1 MLDSRA
7 LAVKEFPLFGCI
19 FSITLTVAVYAKQRW
34 PGDSRKRV
42 DYDAHATPPTEHRPP
57 RRGRLRMPDGIP
69 ASTATQAMPRP
80 WSAWRVPRKYI
91 NIFRVS
97 LIERMAYRGDFL
109 LGTILRFF
117 PVITTILLWKA
128 VYAGTEGQDKRI
140 AGFSENKMIAYL
152 LLIHISRMFSSMPG
166 LSASIARDI
175 REGTLKKYLLQPLD
189 MIGYLLSYRAAHKVA
204 YITTS
209 AAPYAGLFLLCSDY
223 FVGQWPNPL
232 TLLAYIASLLLAFVI
247 GFFFEASMGMVGFWF
262 LEVTSLLWVVNTVN
276 YFVSGQMFPLD
287 MLGPPWDTILK
298 WMPFQYLAYFP
309 AIVFLGKIQGGE
321 LIEGLLMEL
330 GWAVV
335 LIGLSRWLFARGLR
349 RYSAYG
355 G

>member
-1 MLDSRA
+1 MSVQDVTQTLKQTGEAALNLRVWRA
-7 LAVKEFPLFGCI
+7 V
-19 FSITLTVAVYAKQRW
+19 
-34 PGDSRKRV
+34 
-42 DYDAHATPPTEHRPP
+42 
-57 RRGRLRMPDGIP
+57 
-69 ASTATQAMPRP
+69 
-80 WSAWRVPRKYI
+80 RKYV

-97 LIERMAYRGDFL
+97 LIERTTYRGDFL

-117 PVITTILLWKA
+117 PVITTVLLWSA
-128 VYAGTEGQDKRI
+128 VFKGTQQHRI
-140 AGFSENKMIAYL
+140 AGFSEQRMIAYL

-166 LSASIARDI
+166 LSATIARDI

-209 AAPYAGLFLLCSDY
+209 AGPYAGLFLLCSGY
-223 FVGQWPNPL
+223 FVGLWPDAL
-232 TLLAYIASLLLAFVI
+232 TLLAYAASLLLAFVI
-247 GFFFEASMGMVGFWF
+247 GFFFEAAMGMVGFWF

-276 YFVSGQMFPLD
+276 YFISGQMFPLD
-287 MLGPPWDTILK
+287 LLGPPWDTILK

-309 AIVFLGKIQGGE
+309 AIVFLREVQGRA
-321 LIEGLLMEL
+321 LVEGLLMEL
-330 GWAVV
+330 AWAVV
-335 LIGLSRWLFARGLR
+335 LILLSRWLFARGLR

>member
-1 MLDSRA
+1 MSTLLSA
-7 LAVKEFPLFGCI
+7 LPRTWW
-19 FSITLTVAVYAKQRW
+19 ITV
-34 PGDSRKRV
+34 
-42 DYDAHATPPTEHRPP
+42 
-57 RRGRLRMPDGIP
+57 
-69 ASTATQAMPRP
+69 
-80 WSAWRVPRKYI
+80 RKYV

-109 LGTILRFF
+109 LGTVLRFF
-117 PVITTILLWKA
+117 PVITTILLWQA
-128 VYAGTEGQDKRI
+128 VFKGTDQRQIG
-140 AGFSENKMIAYL
+140 GFSENKMIAYL

-166 LSASIARDI
+166 LSGSIARDI
-175 REGTLKKYLLQPLD
+175 RGGTLKKYLIQPLD

-209 AAPYAGLFLLCSDY
+209 AGPYAALFLICSGY
-223 FVGQWPNPL
+223 FVDLWPDPL

-247 GFFFEASMGMVGFWF
+247 GFFFEASMGMVGFWL

-298 WMPFQYLAYFP
+298 WLPFQYLAYFP
-309 AIVFLGKIQGGE
+309 AIVFLGKVQGTA
-321 LIEGLLMEL
+321 LVEGLLMEL

-335 LIGLSRWLFARGLR
+335 LIVLSRWLFARGLR

>member
-1 MLDSRA
+1 MAAETPSIPQASWPVTPSRVWR
-7 LAVKEFPLFGCI
+7 AV
-19 FSITLTVAVYAKQRW
+19 
-34 PGDSRKRV
+34 
-42 DYDAHATPPTEHRPP
+42 
-57 RRGRLRMPDGIP
+57 
-69 ASTATQAMPRP
+69 
-80 WSAWRVPRKYI
+80 RKYL

-97 LIERMAYRGDFL
+97 LIERTAYRGDFL

-128 VYAGTEGQDKRI
+128 VFAGTEQHRI
-140 AGFSENKMIAYL
+140 AGFSEHRMIAYL

-166 LSASIARDI
+166 LSGTIARDI

-209 AAPYAGLFLLCSDY
+209 AGPYAGLFLLCSGY
-223 FVGQWPNPL
+223 FVGLWPDAL

-247 GFFFEASMGMVGFWF
+247 GFFFETAMGMAGFWF

-287 MLGPPWDTILK
+287 LLGPPWDTILK
-298 WMPFQYLAYFP
+298 WLPFQYLAYFP
-309 AIVFLGKIQGGE
+309 AVIFLREVQGRA
-321 LIEGLLMEL
+321 LVEGLLMEL
-330 GWAVV
+330 AWAVV
-335 LIGLSRWLFARGLR
+335 LIVLSRWLFARGLR

>member
-1 MLDSRA
+1 VAGETPALPRVSEPALSSR
-7 LAVKEFPLFGCI
+7 VWR
-19 FSITLTVAVYAKQRW
+19 SI
-34 PGDSRKRV
+34 
-42 DYDAHATPPTEHRPP
+42 
-57 RRGRLRMPDGIP
+57 
-69 ASTATQAMPRP
+69 
-80 WSAWRVPRKYI
+80 RKYF

-97 LIERMAYRGDFL
+97 LIERTAYRGDFL

-117 PVITTILLWKA
+117 PVITTILLWTA
-128 VYAGTEGQDKRI
+128 VFKGTDQNRI
-140 AGFSENKMIAYL
+140 AGFSEKRMIAYL

-166 LSASIARDI
+166 LSATIARDI

-209 AAPYAGLFLLCSDY
+209 ALPYAGLFVLCSGY
-223 FVGQWPNPL
+223 FVGLWPDAV
-232 TLLAYIASLLLAFVI
+232 TLLAYGLSLILAFVI
-247 GFFFEASMGMVGFWF
+247 GFFFEAAMGMAGFWF

-276 YFVSGQMFPLD
+276 YFISGQMFPLD
-287 MLGPPWDTILK
+287 LLGPPWDTILK

-309 AIVFLGKIQGGE
+309 AIIFLREVHGRA
-321 LIEGLLMEL
+321 LIEGLLVEL
-330 GWAVV
+330 AWAMV
-335 LIGLSRWLFARGLR
+335 LIFLARWLFARGLR

>member
-1 MLDSRA
+1 VAGETSSLQLSNSPDVTSR
-7 LAVKEFPLFGCI
+7 I
-19 FSITLTVAVYAKQRW
+19 
-34 PGDSRKRV
+34 
-42 DYDAHATPPTEHRPP
+42 
-57 RRGRLRMPDGIP
+57 
-69 ASTATQAMPRP
+69 
-80 WSAWRVPRKYI
+80 WRAIRKYV

-97 LIERMAYRGDFL
+97 LIERTTYRGDFL

-128 VYAGTEGQDKRI
+128 VFAGTDQHRI
-140 AGFSENKMIAYL
+140 AGFSENRMIAYL

-166 LSASIARDI
+166 LSATIARDI
-175 REGTLKKYLLQPLD
+175 REGTIKKYLLQPLD

-209 AAPYAGLFLLCSDY
+209 AAPYAGLFLLCSGY
-223 FVGQWPNPL
+223 FVGLWPDAL
-232 TLLAYIASLLLAFVI
+232 TLLAYAASLILAFVI
-247 GFFFEASMGMVGFWF
+247 GFFFEASMGMAGFWF

-276 YFVSGQMFPLD
+276 YFISGQMFPLD
-287 MLGPPWDTILK
+287 LLGSPWDTILK
-298 WMPFQYLAYFP
+298 WLPFQYLAYFP
-309 AIVFLGKIQGGE
+309 AVIFLREVQGIA

-330 GWAVV
+330 TWALFLIV
-335 LIGLSRWLFARGLR
+335 LARWLFARGLR

>member
-1 MLDSRA
+1 MASETQTLGPGIWA
-7 LAVKEFPLFGCI
+7 AV
-19 FSITLTVAVYAKQRW
+19 
-34 PGDSRKRV
+34 
-42 DYDAHATPPTEHRPP
+42 
-57 RRGRLRMPDGIP
+57 
-69 ASTATQAMPRP
+69 
-80 WSAWRVPRKYI
+80 RKYT

-128 VYAGTEGQDKRI
+128 VFAGADQKPI
-140 AGFSENKMIAYL
+140 AGFSENRMIAYL

-166 LSASIARDI
+166 LSATISRDI
-175 REGTLKKYLLQPLD
+175 RAGTLKKYLLQPLD

-209 AAPYAGLFLLCSDY
+209 AGPYACLFLLCSGY
-223 FVGQWPNPL
+223 FVGLWPDAL
-232 TLLAYIASLLLAFVI
+232 TLLAYLASLLLAFLI
-247 GFFFEASMGMVGFWF
+247 GFFFEVSMGMVGFWF

-287 MLGPPWDTILK
+287 LLGHPWDTLLK
-298 WMPFQYLAYFP
+298 WLPFQYLAYFP
-309 AIVFLGKIQGGE
+309 AVVFLGEVKGQA
-321 LIEGLLMEL
+321 LVEGLLMEL
-330 GWAVV
+330 AWAAV
-335 LIGLSRWLFARGLR
+335 LIVLSRWLFARGLR